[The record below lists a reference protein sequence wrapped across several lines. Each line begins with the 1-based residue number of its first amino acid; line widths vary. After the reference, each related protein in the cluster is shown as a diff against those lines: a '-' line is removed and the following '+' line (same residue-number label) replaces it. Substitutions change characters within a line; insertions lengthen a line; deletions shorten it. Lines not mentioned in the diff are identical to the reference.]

1 MEIDSDVA
9 VIGAGVVGCA
19 TALALARRGASVVLL
34 EAEAEP
40 GLAASGTNS
49 GILHTGFD
57 SSPGEL
63 ETQLILRSAQLRD
76 PVLEALGLPVLRC
89 GARLRPIAPGDANVF
104 DGAIDKI
111 EFLGSYCLV
120 RVNAEAMGSEPITVY
135 LSLNYLAEQGL
146 EVGSRLPLK
155 VLPERMRFF

>member
-1 MEIDSDVA
+1 M
-9 VIGAGVVGCA
+9 
-19 TALALARRGASVVLL
+19 LA
-34 EAEAEP
+34 
-40 GLAASGTNS
+40 
-49 GILHTGFD
+49 
-57 SSPGEL
+57 
-63 ETQLILRSAQLRD
+63 
-76 PVLEALGLPVLRC
+76 
-89 GARLRPIAPGDANVF
+89 RPIAPGDANVF